1 MKYCMPPVEG
11 FTLHWVNDKPIYVGN
26 DVTMADYESYCKKA
40 VERNTHISVHHH
52 LLYEVVQVEYRKYA
66 TRAYLAKHEYLPEEW
81 RYEYSYVPFL
91 TVHPI
96 IYREEN
102 LS

>member
-1 MKYCMPPVEG
+1 MRYQMPPVEG

-26 DVTMADYESYCKKA
+26 DVAMADYESYCKKA

-52 LLYEVVQVEYRKYA
+52 LLHEVVHVEYRKYA
-66 TRAYLAKHEYLPEEW
+66 RRAYLTANNDDIERTW
-81 RYEYSYVPFL
+81 EYSYIPFL
-91 TVHPI
+91 TISPI
-96 IYREEN
+96 IYNEET